1 MAEVHA
7 SAEIDIEATPEP
19 VWDVLTDLEAF
30 PTWSKIHKD
39 VRIESHNDEGW
50 PERVWMKMS
59 VVGIHDE
66 QVVDHHWTDD
76 SVSWELVSGGVQRAQ
91 RGTYT
96 ITPTET
102 GCRAELEGMVDLVIP
117 LPKLVIKQGQKLVM
131 SIATKGIKAEAE
143 KRQKRID
150 AGEVV

>member
-7 SAEIDIEATPEP
+7 SARINIDAAPET

-30 PTWSKIHKD
+30 PTWSRIHKE

-66 QVVDHHWTDD
+66 QVVDHSWTDD

-102 GCRAELEGMVDLVIP
+102 GCTAELEGMVDLIIP

-150 AGEVV
+150 AGEDV